1 MAQELLPEVAPATQ
15 TKPARVSP
23 FQAALLSPWAVLGVV
38 AVGVALRLGRYVS
51 DRSLWLDE
59 SLLALNLTTRSYRA
73 LLETLDFNQGAPI
86 GFLWAERLVLGAL
99 GDSEL
104 SLRLFP
110 LLVGLAALLLFY
122 LVARQVLQP
131 LGFLVSLL
139 LFATME
145 PFVRYSAE
153 VKQYGLDVAVTLAL
167 VYLYVR
173 LAEDSRPS
181 VRRTILI
188 TLAGPLAVW
197 LSHPSIFVLVGFAT
211 ASLAFALHRRDS
223 RALLHQATA
232 YGVWLVSFLVVYLV
246 AVRDLH
252 DLQATVRGIGAGS
265 GERVKNLY
273 TIFNDP
279 GALPRTAVGLAA
291 TVTLVGLIYLW
302 RRRPGIVVLF
312 AATTVALLLGGYV
325 GAYPVGQRF
334 LIFLL
339 PFVVLCLG
347 EGVAGIA
354 RQAPR
359 LLAAGLLL
367 AVAALMLGPVVATAA
382 KRLVVPPALEETE
395 PLLEEV
401 AAGWRKGDVL
411 YLDPQSQYAFRYYV
425 DCADCS
431 SVTSAA
437 RTLWPSKPTLGGH
450 AQSSP
455 AIVSTS
461 PALVVGESGE
471 LADERLAGQRRV
483 WLLYTHVFP
492 RSDAE
497 LLGEADRMGTRLS
510 CSHGGASLLCLYD
523 FSRPPARSD
532 P

>member
-1 MAQELLPEVAPATQ
+1 M
-15 TKPARVSP
+15 
-23 FQAALLSPWAVLGVV
+23 
-38 AVGVALRLGRYVS
+38 
-51 DRSLWLDE
+51 
-59 SLLALNLTTRSYRA
+59 
-73 LLETLDFNQGAPI
+73 
-86 GFLWAERLVLGAL
+86 
-99 GDSEL
+99 
-104 SLRLFP
+104 
-110 LLVGLAALLLFY
+110 
-122 LVARQVLQP
+122 LQP
-131 LGFLVSLL
+131 VGFLVALL

-173 LAEDSRPS
+173 LAENGQPS
-181 VRRTILI
+181 VRRTIVI

-197 LSHPSIFVLVGFAT
+197 LSHPSIFVLAGFAT
-211 ASLAFALHRRDS
+211 ASLAVSLRRRDS
-223 RALLHQATA
+223 KALVHQAIA
-232 YGVWLVSFLVVYLV
+232 FGVWLLSFLVVYLV

-252 DLQATVRGIGAGS
+252 DLQATVRGVGAGS

-291 TVTLVGLIYLW
+291 MVTLVGVIYLW

-312 AATTVALLLGGYV
+312 AVTTSALLLGGYL

-354 RQAPR
+354 RHAPR
-359 LLAAGLLL
+359 LLAAGLLI
-367 AVAALMLGPVVATAA
+367 AVTALILGSVVATAA
-382 KRLVVPPALEETE
+382 KRLVIPPALEETE
-395 PLLEEV
+395 PLLDEV
-401 AAGWRKGDVL
+401 AAEWRRGDVL

-425 DCADCS
+425 ECADCS

-437 RTLWPSKPTLGGH
+437 RKLWPSNPTVGGH

-461 PALVVGESGE
+461 SALVVGASAE
-471 LADERLAGQRRV
+471 LDDERLVGHRRV

-492 RSDAE
+492 RTDAE
-497 LLGEADRMGTRLS
+497 LLEEADRIGTRLR
-510 CSHGGASLLCLYD
+510 CRHGGASLLCLYD
-523 FSRPPARSD
+523 FSRRPARTD